1 MTHTS
6 SFDQDT
12 THTILSSRRRR
23 FLLYHFLENDHANLT
38 EIALQIAAWEE
49 DTSIKDVSE
58 DLHQRVKIALVHNH
72 LPRLADH
79 GIIEYDTRSGDIV
92 VRDGFAEFRPILA
105 HFQENDSYQ
114 LKNSENGIPHLK

>member
-1 MTHTS
+1 MTQIS

-12 THTILSSRRRR
+12 AHTILSSRRRR

-49 DTSIKDVSE
+49 DTSIEDVSE
-58 DLHQRVKIALVHNH
+58 DLHQQVKIALVHNH

-79 GIIEYDTRSGDIV
+79 GLIEYDTRSGDIV
-92 VRDGFAEFRPILA
+92 VQDGFAELRPILA
-105 HFQENDSYQ
+105 HFPENDGYQ
-114 LKNSENGIPHLK
+114 PKNSEIGAYI